1 MPVKYLMYFVA
12 SINTEKFWKIPEEN
26 YIAPL
31 RILNLP
37 VKSLVNP
44 LADIALTFF
53 DSSFNSFLFDVTS
66 FSLLSK
72 SVFFKKLA
80 ISILLATFALF
91 NLKLKIAAVNL
102 LNSGVVIYSSWLW
115 SAIFFS
121 NSLIFV
127 LQSAFWLNY

>member
-1 MPVKYLMYFVA
+1 MPVKYLMYFLA
-12 SINTEKFWKIPEEN
+12 SINTEKFWKIPEEK

-37 VKSLVNP
+37 LV
-44 LADIALTFF
+44 DIALTFF

-91 NLKLKIAAVNL
+91 NLKSKIAAVNL
-102 LNSGVVIYSSWLW
+102 LNSGVVIHSSWLW
-115 SAIFFS
+115 LAIFFS

>member
-1 MPVKYLMYFVA
+1 MYFVA
-12 SINTEKFWKIPEEN
+12 SINTEKFWKIPEEK

>member
-1 MPVKYLMYFVA
+1 MYFLA
-12 SINTEKFWKIPEEN
+12 SINTEKFWKIPEEK
-26 YIAPL
+26 YIASL

-44 LADIALTFF
+44 LVDIALTFF

-80 ISILLATFALF
+80 ISILLAKFALF
-91 NLKLKIAAVNL
+91 NLKSKIAAVNL

>member
-1 MPVKYLMYFVA
+1 MYFVA
-12 SINTEKFWKIPEEN
+12 SINTEKFWKIPEEK

-121 NSLIFV
+121 NSLVFV

>member
-12 SINTEKFWKIPEEN
+12 SINTEKFWKIPEEK

-37 VKSLVNP
+37 LV
-44 LADIALTFF
+44 DIALTFF